1 VGRDGE
7 TRPDQGGAA
16 QAGED
21 GPTQASQGG
30 PARAGHDGSAQ
41 IIEGFARLSEG
52 TLPHRMGITVSA
64 ALAEQV
70 TGSMPVDGN
79 IQPYGLLHGGASCV
93 LAETLGSLGAAL
105 HAGPGRFAVGIEIS
119 ASHHRAVTGGVVT
132 GVATRVHGGR
142 TTATYEIAISDDRG
156 RRVCSARLTCLLRDQ
171 VPAGGHNPGD
181 ITAPGESS
189 GQAPGEAPGQA
200 LGEAPR

>member
-7 TRPDQGGAA
+7 TRSGQGGAA
-16 QAGED
+16 QAGQD
-21 GPTQASQGG
+21 GDAQAGQ
-30 PARAGHDGSAQ
+30 DGDAQ
-41 IIEGFARLSEG
+41 VIAGFARLSEG
-52 TLPHRMGITVSA
+52 TLPGRMGITVSA
-64 ALAEQV
+64 ARAEQV

-119 ASHHRAVTGGVVT
+119 ATHHRAVTGGVVT

-181 ITAPGESS
+181 ITAPGETP
-189 GQAPGEAPGQA
+189 GQTLGEAPGQGPGEA
-200 LGEAPR
+200 LGG

>member
-1 VGRDGE
+1 MAQDSSQQVIAGFMAASRDTLVG
-7 TRPDQGGAA
+7 
-16 QAGED
+16 
-21 GPTQASQGG
+21 
-30 PARAGHDGSAQ
+30 
-41 IIEGFARLSEG
+41 
-52 TLPHRMGITVSA
+52 RMGITVLEA
-64 ALAEQV
+64 TAERV
-70 TGSMPVDGN
+70 VGTMPVEGN
-79 IQPYGLLHGGASCV
+79 TQPYGLLHGGASCV
-93 LAETLGSLGAAL
+93 LAESLGSLGAAL